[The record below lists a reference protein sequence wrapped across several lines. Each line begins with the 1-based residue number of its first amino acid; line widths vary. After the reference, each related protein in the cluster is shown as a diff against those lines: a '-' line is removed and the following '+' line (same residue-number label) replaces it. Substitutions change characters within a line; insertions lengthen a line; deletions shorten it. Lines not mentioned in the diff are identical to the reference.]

1 MNQFFHLNTTG
12 AKFSTMNVM
21 YTTTT
26 NLGLRCSIS
35 PGWDARLSRVA
46 LNCII
51 EQAINQSEVYFLA
64 HLFGR
69 NGHSRDEDDFFC
81 IFSYAVSTMM

>member
-1 MNQFFHLNTTG
+1 
-12 AKFSTMNVM
+12 MNVM
-21 YTTTT
+21 STTTT
-26 NLGLRCSIS
+26 YPGLGYSIS

-51 EQAINQSEVYFLA
+51 EQVINQSEVYFLA

-69 NGHSRDEDDFFC
+69 NGHSRDQDDFFC
-81 IFSYAVSTMM
+81 IFPYAVSTMM